1 MKYLKNMLIL
11 IKKGRSDMVY
21 ITITIKDDKMNATI
35 DFKNVAQYEN
45 FVCPAWLKKANNGS

>member
-1 MKYLKNMLIL
+1 
-11 IKKGRSDMVY
+11 MVY